1 MTPAGPA
8 PGSGPTAG
16 ASRDWYRDAV
26 VYQLHVKSFFDGD
39 DDGVGDFAGLLQKLD
54 YIAALGADTLWLLP
68 FYPSPRLDDG
78 YDVAD
83 YLGVHPDYGSL
94 DDVRRFLEAAHA
106 RGLRV
111 LGDLVLNHTSD
122 QHAWF
127 QRARRAPRGSPEHEF
142 YVWEDHDQR
151 YPGTRIIFPDVE
163 KSNWAWDPVAGRYY
177 FHRFYSHQP
186 DLNYDNP
193 RVMDAVL
200 EAMRFWLELGLDGF
214 RLDAVAYLVERDGTS
229 NENLPET
236 HAILKRLRAEIDAN
250 YPDRVLLAEANQ
262 WPEDMKDY
270 FGDDDECHMAFH
282 FPLMP
287 RMYMALAQEDRFPIT
302 DILRQT
308 PPTPPHSQW
317 AIFLRNHDE
326 LTLEMVTDAER
337 DYLWNTYAADP
348 RARINLGIRRRLA
361 PLLERDRRRIEL
373 MTALLLTLP
382 GTPVLYY
389 GDEIGMGDNIHLGD
403 RDGVRTPMQWSVDR
417 NGGFSRAD
425 AQRLVL
431 PTLMDPLYGF
441 QTVNVE
447 SQERDPH
454 SLLHWTR
461 RLLALRRRYG
471 PLFGRGGIRFLPPRN
486 RRVLVYLREWEGSSV
501 LCVVNLAR
509 TLQAIEL
516 ELHGFEGRVPV
527 DIVGGA
533 RLPPVGRAP
542 YLLTLPP
549 YGVYLFELSEADL
562 EGAPLGSEHAPELP
576 TLVLREPLHLA
587 LAGTHRERL
596 ERELLPAWRQRQ
608 GLAPPLAIERVLP
621 AAPQETDA
629 VLLELTDPA
638 GGRERVPLAVVWEG
652 ESEALSAAGHAL
664 ARVRRGARVGW
675 LTDGAHARR
684 LLDAWRDAWQRDE
697 AGPDATLQFA
707 RMPGMLLPEP
717 RGVGVEAI
725 GPATPLA
732 AVLLDH
738 ALLVSLATRDAQAAE
753 GPVELLESLR
763 RRGYPQVLPV
773 VARAWLVDA
782 ARQHPIAFA
791 QAWRPTH
798 GHAAQ
803 WTLDFL
809 RRGLHDF
816 RAANLARRR
825 ELLRGFLP
833 LPRRL
838 GQHLG
843 ELHRLLA
850 DEYGVAAAPWSP
862 QQAVAHAAF
871 LLRGLA
877 PRLQQAL
884 DLPPGRIAA
893 LLRRIRALGKALEGS
908 EGCGAIRVHGGL
920 ALEHVALSGED
931 LFFVNLRDPD
941 AELVATGTDRHA
953 CRLSDVA
960 DVLLGFD
967 HAAALLAQETGE
979 DAELAGFVAAFRG
992 VARRGLLRRYRRAWQ
1007 PGSEDAPASGERRLL
1022 RLLQLRR
1029 ALLALEAQRH
1039 PAGLATAW
1047 ATLQFSLDG

>member
-1 MTPAGPA
+1 MTPGSAAA
-8 PGSGPTAG
+8 PGPPA
-16 ASRDWYRDAV
+16 AAARDWYRDAV
-26 VYQLHVKSFFDGD
+26 IYQLHVKSFFDAD
-39 DDGVGDFAGLLQKLD
+39 NDGVGDFAGLLQKLD
-54 YIAALGADTLWLLP
+54 YICALGADTLWLLP

-83 YLGVHPDYGSL
+83 YLGVHPDYGTL
-94 DDVRRFLEAAHA
+94 EDVRRFLDAAHE

-142 YVWEDHDQR
+142 YVWADNDQR

-163 KSNWAWDPVAGRYY
+163 KSNWSWDPVAGRYY
-177 FHRFYSHQP
+177 FHRFYAHQP

-193 RVMDAVL
+193 QVMEAVL
-200 EAMRFWLELGLDGF
+200 AAMRHWLDLGLDGF

-236 HAILKRLRAEIDAN
+236 HAILKRLRAEIDAH

-308 PPTPPHSQW
+308 PHIPPRSQW

-389 GDEIGMGDNIHLGD
+389 GDELGMGDNIHLGD

-441 QTVNVE
+441 QTINVE

-461 RLLALRRRYG
+461 RLLALRHRYG
-471 PLFGRGGIRFLPPRN
+471 ALFGRGAIRFLPPRN
-486 RRVLVYLREWEGSSV
+486 RRVLVYLREWEERSV

-509 TLQAIEL
+509 TLQAVEL
-516 ELHGFEGRVPV
+516 DLAGFEGRVPV

-533 RLPPVGRAP
+533 RLPPAGRAP

-549 YGVYLFELSEADL
+549 YGVYLFELALDESDA
-562 EGAPLGSEHAPELP
+562 GALGAEHAPELP
-576 TLVLREPLHLA
+576 TLVLREPLDTA
-587 LAGTHRERL
+587 LARTHRERL
-596 ERELLPAWRQRQ
+596 EAELLPAWRQRQ
-608 GLAPPLAIERVLP
+608 GRPAPASIERVLA
-621 AAPQETDA
+621 AAPDEQDA
-629 VLLELTDPA
+629 VLLETLAPD
-638 GGRERVPLAVVWEG
+638 GRRERVPLAIAWEG
-652 ESEALSAAGHAL
+652 EPEVSAAASHAL

-675 LTDGAHARR
+675 LADASYARR
-684 LLDAWRDAWQRDE
+684 LFDAWRDAWQRDE
-697 AGPDATLQFA
+697 GSNQGALRFA
-707 RMPGMLLPEP
+707 REPGALLPEP
-717 RGVGVEAI
+717 RGVGVEPI
-725 GPATPLA
+725 GSGTPFEPALLDR
-732 AVLLDH
+732 VLLVTVARGGAVDLAGPLELIE
-738 ALLVSLATRDAQAAE
+738 ALRE
-753 GPVELLESLR
+753 
-763 RRGYPQVLPV
+763 RGYGRVLPL
-773 VARAWLVDA
+773 VARAWLTDA
-782 ARQHPIAFA
+782 TRETPIAFA
-791 QAWRPTH
+791 QSWRPTR
-798 GHAAQ
+798 GHAGQ
-803 WTLDFL
+803 WTLDSL
-809 RRGLHDF
+809 RRGLHEF
-816 RAANLARRR
+816 RAASTARQR
-825 ELLRGFLP
+825 ELLRAFLP
-833 LPRRL
+833 LPRQI

-843 ELHRLLA
+843 EMHRHLA
-850 DEYGVAAAPWSP
+850 DAFGSAPEPWRP
-862 QQAVAHAAF
+862 QQAVEHALALLAQVGERLRGTSAAATPHRLAAHA
-871 LLRGLA
+871 
-877 PRLQQAL
+877 
-884 DLPPGRIAA
+884 
-893 LLRRIRALGKALEGS
+893 RRIRALGAALEGS
-908 EGCGAIRVHGGL
+908 EGCSAIRVHGGL
-920 ALEHVALSGED
+920 SLHHVAVTADD
-931 LFFVNLRDPD
+931 LFFVDLRDPD
-941 AELVATGTDRHA
+941 PELVAPGTVRHA

-960 DVLLGFD
+960 DVLAGFD
-967 HAAALLAQETGE
+967 HALAVLSHESGD
-979 DAELAGFVAAFRG
+979 DAEVRSFVAAFRG
-992 VARRGLLRRYRRAWQ
+992 VARRGLLHRYRRAWQ
-1007 PGSEDAPASGERRLL
+1007 DRRDVEPAPGERRLL
-1022 RLLQLRR
+1022 RLLQARR
-1029 ALLALEAQRH
+1029 ALLELDAARH
-1039 PAGLATAW
+1039 PAAIAPAWQALQLALA
-1047 ATLQFSLDG
+1047 A